1 MDEDATGYG
10 GRPRPSHIVLD
21 GDTALPQKGHSQ
33 METQLSPMERGTA
46 ASPTFRPILLWH
58 SRPSQPLLNS
68 CLNYISP
75 LSRCYFVRC
84 FSVVSTDAL
93 SSSSPVTSTFVRH
106 ITERGS
112 SSTPVSSSRV
122 VVASTASHDAS
133 PHRLLHKYI
142 HSTMFSLLW
151 VDACFLANVNSL
163 YAIAR
168 PSVVCNVRAPYSG
181 GSDFRQYFYGIRY
194 LGHPWTSTKNFTE
207 IVPGEPLCR
216 GVKDEG

>member
-1 MDEDATGYG
+1 MGTQ
-10 GRPRPSHIVLD
+10 PS
-21 GDTALPQKGHSQ
+21 PK
-33 METQLSPMERGTA
+33 RGTA
-46 ASPTFRPILLWH
+46 RWRPSSPPWKGAQQPPPTFRPILLWH

-75 LSRCYFVRC
+75 LSQCYFVRC

-122 VVASTASHDAS
+122 VVASAASHDAS

-151 VDACFLANVNSL
+151 VDACFS
-163 YAIAR
+163 
-168 PSVVCNVRAPYSG
+168 
-181 GSDFRQYFYGIRY
+181 
-194 LGHPWTSTKNFTE
+194 
-207 IVPGEPLCR
+207 
-216 GVKDEG
+216 